1 MWCVPLL
8 TCNYLF
14 VGRIGYKYIHTY
26 TARQHLCKCVRI
38 SCHGRGN
45 HGVCC
50 WLAAGG
56 LLSNYN
62 EITGGGGT
70 GGHQRHLGSQHPHLL
85 CSPCS
90 RHMTP
95 DSGDRDENSVFILYI
110 YLFSTFID
118 LALIRYNKNMLQKT
132 DNPLNIVWCWNNIF
146 VISLYNIFS
155 VYSKYRDRSRK
166 TLPMKHLDSRW
177 KRVTTT
183 GAVCPVAATTAA
195 IFTSVSRW
203 GWQQPLSRVS
213 GGHTAAGQLHI
224 YRQPEGSG
232 IIKSILNTAPSWYL
246 NIARKPA

>member
-1 MWCVPLL
+1 MNLNIFLIVDS
-8 TCNYLF
+8 
-14 VGRIGYKYIHTY
+14 I
-26 TARQHLCKCVRI
+26 TAWQHLCKCVRI

-90 RHMTP
+90 RHLTP

-146 VISLYNIFS
+146 VYLYNIFS

-166 TLPMKHLDSRW
+166 TLPMKHLVSRW

-183 GAVCPVAATTAA
+183 GAVCPVAVTTAA
-195 IFTSVSRW
+195 IFTSV
-203 GWQQPLSRVS
+203 L
-213 GGHTAAGQLHI
+213 
-224 YRQPEGSG
+224 
-232 IIKSILNTAPSWYL
+232 
-246 NIARKPA
+246 